1 MPTRNAR
8 TTWNG
13 GLQDGSGQVELTS
26 SKLATFDVSFPKR
39 TAEDADGSTSPEEL
53 IAAAHSSCFAMQLSG
68 NIARAGGTPKTLD
81 VHAAVELGPD
91 KDRGGFMLTGILLT
105 VRGDVEDLDADG
117 FVAAA
122 QAAKEGCPV
131 SKALAGVDIS
141 LDASLY

>member
-13 GLQDGSGQVELTS
+13 GLQDGSGQVELSS

-39 TAEDADGSTSPEEL
+39 TAEDADGNTSPEEL
-53 IAAAHSSCFAMQLSG
+53 VAAAHSSCFAMQLSG

-81 VHAAVELGPD
+81 VHAAVSLGRD
-91 KDRGGFMLTGILLT
+91 EERGGFMLTGIRLT